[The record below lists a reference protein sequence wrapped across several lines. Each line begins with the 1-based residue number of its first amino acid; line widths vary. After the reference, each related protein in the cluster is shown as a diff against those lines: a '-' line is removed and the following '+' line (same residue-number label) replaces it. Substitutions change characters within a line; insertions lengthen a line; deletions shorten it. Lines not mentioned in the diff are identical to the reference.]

1 MAKRNGFS
9 ELAKLLVRYPTQG
22 QRETLRQL
30 LIQNYTQENLIDYLT
45 NEVAPTRQAAAYA
58 LGIIGDAAATASLA
72 KALQH
77 SDPDMRSNAEQ
88 ALWTIWFRSGD
99 ESVDDMLQKGAAYIK
114 KEQYVEAIDLLTEVT
129 QIAPEFAEGYNQRA
143 IAYFMLEEWEQS
155 IDDCKKVV
163 RLNSD
168 HFGAF
173 AGMGQC
179 YLRLGNLREA
189 LKAFQRALEIHP
201 GLYGVAH
208 TVLQIQDALQ
218 EQFDQRR

>member
-22 QRETLRQL
+22 QREKLKQL
-30 LIQNYTQENLIDYLT
+30 LLQNYTQENLIDYLT
-45 NEVAPTRQAAAYA
+45 HEVAPTRQAAAYA
-58 LGIIGDAAATASLA
+58 LGIIGDTAAIAPLA

-88 ALWTIWFRSGD
+88 ALWAIWFRSGD
-99 ESVDDMLQKGAAYIK
+99 KSVNDMLKRSAEYIK
-114 KEQYVEAIDLLTEVT
+114 REQYAEAVDLLTEVT
-129 QIAPEFAEGYNQRA
+129 QVAPEFAEGYNQRA

-163 RLNSD
+163 TLNSV

-201 GLYGVAH
+201 ALYGVAH

-218 EQFDQRR
+218 EQLSQRR

>member
-22 QRETLRQL
+22 QREKLKRL
-30 LIQNYTQENLIDYLT
+30 LLENYTQENLIDYLT
-45 NEVAPTRQAAAYA
+45 DEVAPTREAAAYS
-58 LGIIGDAAATASLA
+58 LGIIGDKEAITPLV

-88 ALWTIWFRSGD
+88 ALWAIWFRSGD
-99 ESVDDMLQKGAAYIK
+99 KSVDDMLQKGTEYIK
-114 KEQYVEAIDLLTEVT
+114 KEQHAEAVDLLTEVT

-163 RLNSD
+163 TLNPV
-168 HFGAF
+168 HFGAL

-179 YLRLGNLREA
+179 YLRLGNLRQA

-208 TVLQIQDALQ
+208 TVLQIQDALE
-218 EQFDQRR
+218 EQLRQRR

>member
-22 QRETLRQL
+22 QREKLKQL
-30 LIQNYTQENLIDYLT
+30 LLQDYTQENLIDYLT
-45 NEVAPTRQAAAYA
+45 GEVVPTGQAAAYA
-58 LGIIGDAAATASLA
+58 LGIIGDTAAITPLAT
-72 KALQH
+72 ALQH

-88 ALWTIWFRSGD
+88 ALWAIWFRSGD
-99 ESVDDMLQKGAAYIK
+99 KSIDDMLQKGADYIK
-114 KEQYVEAIDLLTEVT
+114 REQYAEAVDLLTEIT

-163 RLNSD
+163 TLNPI
-168 HFGAF
+168 HFGAL

-179 YLRLGNLREA
+179 YLRLGDLREA
-189 LKAFQRALEIHP
+189 LKVFQRALEIHP

-218 EQFDQRR
+218 EQDRQRR

>member
-1 MAKRNGFS
+1 MSKRNGFS
-9 ELAKLLVRYPTQG
+9 ELAKLLVRYPTEG
-22 QRETLRQL
+22 QREKLKQL
-30 LIQNYTQENLIDYLT
+30 LLENYTQENLIGYLT
-45 NEVAPTRQAAAYA
+45 DETSPTQEAAAYA
-58 LGIIGDAAATASLA
+58 LGIIGDMEAVSALVE
-72 KALQH
+72 ALQH

-88 ALWTIWFRSGD
+88 ALWAIWFRSGD
-99 ESVDDMLQKGAAYIK
+99 RTVDDMLQKGAGYIK
-114 KEQYVEAIDLLTEVT
+114 REQYTEAVDLLTEVT
-129 QIAPEFAEGYNQRA
+129 QVAPEFAEGYNQRA
-143 IAYFMLEEWEQS
+143 IAHFMLEEWEQS

-163 RLNSD
+163 TLNPV

-208 TVLQIQDALQ
+208 TILQIQDALR
-218 EQFDQRR
+218 EQFRQRR

>member
-22 QRETLRQL
+22 QREELKQL
-30 LIQNYTQENLIDYLT
+30 LLQNYTQENLIHYLAQ
-45 NEVAPTRQAAAYA
+45 EVAPTRQAAAYA
-58 LGIIGDAAATASLA
+58 LGIIGDTEAIDPLV

-77 SDPDMRSNAEQ
+77 TDPDMRSNAEQ
-88 ALWTIWFRSGD
+88 ALWAIWFRSGD
-99 ESVDDMLQKGAAYIK
+99 KSVDDMLQQGAKYIK
-114 KEQYVEAIDLLTEVT
+114 NEQYAEAIDLLTEVIEISP
-129 QIAPEFAEGYNQRA
+129 QFAEGHNQRA

-163 RLNSD
+163 TLNPV

-179 YLRLGNLREA
+179 YLRLGNLRQA

-208 TVLQIQDALQ
+208 TVLQIQDALE
-218 EQFDQRR
+218 EQLSQRR

>member
-9 ELAKLLVRYPTQG
+9 ELAKLLVRYPAQG
-22 QRETLRQL
+22 QKEKLEQL
-30 LIQNYTQENLIDYLT
+30 LRKDYTQKDLIKYLT
-45 NEVAPTRQAAAYA
+45 DEVSPTREAAAYG
-58 LGIIGDAAATASLA
+58 LGIIGDTEAIYSLV

-77 SDPDMRSNAEQ
+77 SDPDMCSNAEQ
-88 ALWTIWFRSGD
+88 ALWAIWFRSGD
-99 ESVDDMLQKGAAYIK
+99 QSVDDMLQKGTGYIR
-114 KEQYVEAIDLLTEVT
+114 KEQYIEAVNILTEVT
-129 QIAPEFAEGYNQRA
+129 QLAPKFAEGYNQRA

-155 IDDCKKVV
+155 IDDCNKVV
-163 RLNSD
+163 TLNPV
-168 HFGAF
+168 HFGAL

-218 EQFDQRR
+218 E

>member
-22 QRETLRQL
+22 QREKLKQL
-30 LIQNYTQENLIDYLT
+30 LLQNYTQENLIEYLT
-45 NEVAPTRQAAAYA
+45 HEVAPTRQAAAYA
-58 LGIIGDAAATASLA
+58 LGIIGDMEAVSPLA

-77 SDPDMRSNAEQ
+77 NDPDMRSNAEQ
-88 ALWTIWFRSGD
+88 ALWAIWFRSGD
-99 ESVDDMLQKGAAYIK
+99 KSVDDMLQKSAGYIK
-114 KEQYVEAIDLLTEVT
+114 KEQYAEAIDLLTKVT
-129 QIAPEFAEGYNQRA
+129 QTAPEFAEGYNQRA

-163 RLNSD
+163 ILNPV

-189 LKAFQRALEIHP
+189 LEAFQKALEIHP

-208 TVLQIQDALQ
+208 TVLQIQDALRD
-218 EQFDQRR
+218 QFGQRR

>member
-22 QRETLRQL
+22 QREKLKQLLRQH
-30 LIQNYTQENLIDYLT
+30 YTQEYLIEYLT
-45 NEVAPTRQAAAYA
+45 HEVSPTQQAAAYA
-58 LGIIGDAAATASLA
+58 LSIIGNTEAVPPLV
-72 KALQH
+72 KVLRH

-88 ALWTIWFRSGD
+88 ALWAIWFRSGD
-99 ESVDDMLQKGAAYIK
+99 QSVDDLLQQGARYIK
-114 KEQYVEAIDLLTEVT
+114 KEQYIEATDILTKVI
-129 QIAPEFAEGYNQRA
+129 QLAPKFAEGYNQRA

-155 IDDCKKVV
+155 IDDCKKVIA
-163 RLNSD
+163 LNPV
-168 HFGAF
+168 HFGAL

-189 LKAFQRALEIHP
+189 LEAFQRALEIHP

-218 EQFDQRR
+218 EQVSQRR

>member
-22 QRETLRQL
+22 QREKLKQL
-30 LIQNYTQENLIDYLT
+30 LLQNYTQENLIDYLT
-45 NEVAPTRQAAAYA
+45 HEVAPTRQAAAYA
-58 LGIIGDAAATASLA
+58 LGIIGDMTAIAPLV

-88 ALWTIWFRSGD
+88 ALWAIWFRSGD
-99 ESVDDMLQKGAAYIK
+99 ESANDMLQKGAEYIK
-114 KEQYVEAIDLLTEVT
+114 KEQYAEAIDLLTEVT

-155 IDDCKKVV
+155 IDDCKKAVT
-163 RLNSD
+163 LNPV
-168 HFGAF
+168 HFGAL

-179 YLRLGNLREA
+179 YLRLGNLHEA

-218 EQFDQRR
+218 EQLSQRR

>member
-9 ELAKLLVRYPTQG
+9 ELAKLLIRYPAHG
-22 QRETLRQL
+22 QREQL
-30 LIQNYTQENLIDYLT
+30 KHLLLQNYTQENLIEYLT
-45 NEVAPTRQAAAYA
+45 DEGAPTGQAAAYA
-58 LGIIGDAAATASLA
+58 LGIIGDMEAVPPLV
-72 KALQH
+72 KALQRDD
-77 SDPDMRSNAEQ
+77 SDMRSNAEQ
-88 ALWTIWFRSGD
+88 ALWSIWFRSGD
-99 ESVDDMLQKGAAYIK
+99 RSVDDMLRKGAGHIQ
-114 KEQYVEAIDLLTEVT
+114 KEQYTEAVDLLTEVT
-129 QIAPEFAEGYNQRA
+129 QVAPEFAEGYNQRA

-163 RLNSD
+163 TLNPV
-168 HFGAF
+168 HFGAL

-208 TVLQIQDALQ
+208 TILQIQDALR
-218 EQFDQRR
+218 EQLRQRR